1 MDVLPWHHV
10 KYCLLILDILYKVF
24 NILFIAIYHSELGNF
39 PVVICW
45 NPQQHEL
52 FVLWHHY
59 LYPYWRSKTFA
70 KNLLLVSLP
79 PLELQDINHL
89 VLLPALTVSAQST
102 MWCNCKSPFKHFISY
117 SYRSWSRSRRCYRSS
132 NTFFTSTFINTKK
145 SYVPEVC
152 VLFLL
157 R

>member
-1 MDVLPWHHV
+1 MSW
-10 KYCLLILDILYKVF
+10 
-24 NILFIAIYHSELGNF
+24 AHS

-45 NPQQHEL
+45 NPQQHKL

-59 LYPYWRSKTFA
+59 LCPYWRSKTFA

-89 VLLPALTVSAQST
+89 VLLLALTVSAQST

-145 SYVPEVC
+145 KKLCSRGLCPFPSAIRKLNSSQGGMIVQC
-152 VLFLL
+152 WLCTNGLSC
-157 R
+157 